1 MAINASDGPGGRAC
15 SNLSTCA
22 YAVARCLFLRFGVLL
37 PLLSRWDALLDLD
50 SAVLVPS
57 SQHKKHELSF
67 RVTVL
72 LGAEPRDLPGLL
84 TALLSGARARRM
96 VSTYS
101 FYFCR
106 NGYCVMVS
114 VLMNT
119 VHFVHDSNLVWDAEP
134 PWPLPTT
141 MGHANKHHSAAND
154 TTTAD
159 SNSPAQGTQ
168 AAPGVSAII
177 APPHGPEDRAR
188 AGCRPHW
195 APGTERQRK
204 GVFHRVASIL
214 GRH

>member
-1 MAINASDGPGGRAC
+1 MLQSLYLRVCGGTLSIFALWC
-15 SNLSTCA
+15 SVTI
-22 YAVARCLFLRFGVLL
+22 AVSL
-37 PLLSRWDALLDLD
+37 DALLDLD

-114 VLMNT
+114 VLM
-119 VHFVHDSNLVWDAEP
+119 E
-134 PWPLPTT
+134 
-141 MGHANKHHSAAND
+141 HSALC
-154 TTTAD
+154 
-159 SNSPAQGTQ
+159 P
-168 AAPGVSAII
+168 
-177 APPHGPEDRAR
+177 
-188 AGCRPHW
+188 
-195 APGTERQRK
+195 
-204 GVFHRVASIL
+204 
-214 GRH
+214 

>member
-1 MAINASDGPGGRAC
+1 M
-15 SNLSTCA
+15 
-22 YAVARCLFLRFGVLL
+22 ARCLFLRFGVLL

-106 NGYCVMVS
+106 NRYCVMVS
-114 VLMNT
+114 VLM
-119 VHFVHDSNLVWDAEP
+119 E
-134 PWPLPTT
+134 
-141 MGHANKHHSAAND
+141 HSAL
-154 TTTAD
+154 
-159 SNSPAQGTQ
+159 PAAFSLAGRGSGEALRPGSGARALR
-168 AAPGVSAII
+168 AAP
-177 APPHGPEDRAR
+177 RA
-188 AGCRPHW
+188 
-195 APGTERQRK
+195 
-204 GVFHRVASIL
+204 S
-214 GRH
+214 

>member
-1 MAINASDGPGGRAC
+1 MLPSKLGAHLFIYFCWLLTLQTVLGGGHAPIF
-15 SNLSTCA
+15 STCA

-57 SQHKKHELSF
+57 SQHKKHELYF

-106 NGYCVMVS
+106 NRYCVMVS
-114 VLMNT
+114 VLM
-119 VHFVHDSNLVWDAEP
+119 E
-134 PWPLPTT
+134 
-141 MGHANKHHSAAND
+141 HSALC
-154 TTTAD
+154 
-159 SNSPAQGTQ
+159 P
-168 AAPGVSAII
+168 
-177 APPHGPEDRAR
+177 
-188 AGCRPHW
+188 
-195 APGTERQRK
+195 
-204 GVFHRVASIL
+204 
-214 GRH
+214 